1 MSDEVT
7 ILGMDAVFA
16 NLDAHLIRQ
25 TNRAN
30 KAIHL
35 AGLTARGVA
44 KKNCP
49 VGTPEST
56 GIKNYH
62 GGRLRQSI
70 MVDNST
76 FLESTVGT
84 NVYYAIFVHEGTRK
98 MRGRPFLRQG
108 FDAGWKQL
116 EDSGYGGS
124 IE

>member
-7 ILGMDAVFA
+7 VLGMDAVFA

-35 AGLTARGVA
+35 AGLTGQGVA

-56 GIKNYH
+56 GIKGYH

-70 MVDNST
+70 MVDNSV
-76 FLESTVGT
+76 FLESTFAT
-84 NVYYAIFVHEGTRK
+84 NIYYALWAHECTKK

-108 FDAGWKQL
+108 FKAGWKQRG
-116 EDSGYGGS
+116 ESRPGGGKG
-124 IE
+124 

>member
-7 ILGMDAVFA
+7 ITGMPDIFA
-16 NLDAHLIRQ
+16 KLDEHTIRQ

-30 KAIHL
+30 KAVHR
-35 AGLTARGVA
+35 AGLRAQGVA

-56 GIKNYH
+56 GIKGYH

-70 MVDNST
+70 VVDNST

-84 NVYYAIFVHEGTRK
+84 NVYYAIFVHEGTKK